1 MEENLPELLFTSSN
15 DAQGRLCRRLLKE
28 GKVRK
33 LVPRVYTSN
42 FSAPPSV
49 IVQRNLYPILAK
61 LFPGALVSH
70 RSALEGKPAEDGT
83 IFLTYGYT
91 KKIELPGLTVRL
103 IAGPQPCGSDMAFV
117 GGLHI
122 SCEARAY
129 LENMQPA
136 RSRGTVAKCVARTK
150 VERRL
155 EKICRIRGEEG
166 LNKLRDAAREL
177 SRDLGMETEFN
188 SLAGIIGAILSS
200 RPAGTLRN
208 HAARAWA
215 MGQPYDPDRIALF
228 QTLFSE
234 LKSSELDMATENRMS
249 SDEGRNLAFFEAY
262 FSNYIEGTEFE
273 IDEARDICFEN
284 KIPHERPVDAHDI
297 LGTFRV
303 VSDLTLMREVPCS
316 AESFENILK
325 LRHAVVMGAHK
336 GLRPGEFKE
345 KPNRA
350 GETHFVD
357 PELVRGTLG
366 HAFELLQ
373 GLEHPLA
380 RAAFI
385 MFAVAEVHPFSDG
398 NGRIARIMMN
408 AELVHG
414 GMVKIMIP
422 TVYRDDYLL
431 ALRALSRKGRAAP
444 LVKMLSHAQRF
455 CSEIDFNDFDRARHL
470 LDVANAF
477 KEPDGARLKVS
488 VPQK

>member
-1 MEENLPELLFTSSN
+1 MEKNIPELLFTSSN
-15 DAQGRLCRRLLKE
+15 DAQGRLCRRLLKA

-42 FSAPPSV
+42 LSAPPSE

-61 LFPGALVSH
+61 LFPRALVSH

-103 IAGPQPCGSDMAFV
+103 IAGPQPCEADMAFV

-136 RSRGTVAKCVARTK
+136 RSRGTVAKCLPRGE
-150 VERRL
+150 VESRL
-155 EKICRIRGEEG
+155 EKICRIRGEAG
-166 LNKLRDAAREL
+166 LKKLRDVAKGVAGE
-177 SRDLGMETEFN
+177 LGMKPEFN
-188 SLAGIIGAILSS
+188 ALTGIIGAILSS
-200 RPAGTLRN
+200 RPVGDLRN
-208 HAARAWA
+208 PAARARA

-234 LKSSELDMATENRMS
+234 LKRSELDIATEHRVS
-249 SDEGRNLAFFEAY
+249 ADEVRNLAFFEAY

-273 IDEARDICFEN
+273 LEEARDICFEN
-284 KIPHERPVDAHDI
+284 RIPRERPVDAHDI

-303 VSDLTLMREVPCS
+303 VADLTMMREIPSSV
-316 AESFENILK
+316 ESFVDILQD
-325 LRHAVVMGAHK
+325 RHAVVMAAHK
-336 GLRPGEFKE
+336 GMRPGAFKE

-350 GETHFVD
+350 GETHFVV

-398 NGRIARIMMN
+398 NGRVARIMMN

-414 GMVKIMIP
+414 DMVKIMIP

-431 ALRALSRKGRAAP
+431 ALRALSRQSRAEP

-455 CSEIDFNDFDRARHL
+455 CSGIDFSDFDHARDL
-470 LDVANAF
+470 LEGANAF
-477 KEPDGARLKVS
+477 KDSDEARLKLS
-488 VPQK
+488 V

>member
-1 MEENLPELLFTSSN
+1 MEKNIPELLFTSSN
-15 DAQGRLCRRLLKE
+15 DAQGRLCRRLLRD

-42 FSAPPSV
+42 LSAPPSS

-103 IAGPQPCGSDMAFV
+103 IAGPQSCGRDMAFV

-136 RSRGTVAKCVARTK
+136 RSRGTVAKCLPRTE
-150 VERRL
+150 VESRL
-155 EKICRIRGEEG
+155 ERICRVRGEEG
-166 LNKLRDAAREL
+166 LNKLRDEAREL
-177 SRDLGMETEFN
+177 AGELGMETECDA
-188 SLAGIIGAILSS
+188 LAGIIGAILSS

-208 HAARAWA
+208 HAARARA
-215 MGQPYDPDRIALF
+215 MGQPYDPDRSALF

-249 SDEGRNLAFFEAY
+249 ADEVRNLAFFEAY

-273 IDEARDICFEN
+273 LEEARDICFEN
-284 KIPHERPVDAHDI
+284 KIPRERPVDAHDI

-303 VSDLTLMREVPCS
+303 VSDLTTMREVPCS
-316 AESFENILK
+316 VETFIDILK
-325 LRHAVVMGAHK
+325 RRHAVVMAAHK
-336 GLRPGEFKE
+336 GMHPGEFKE

-373 GLEHPLA
+373 GVEHPLA
-380 RAAFI
+380 RASFI
-385 MFAVAEVHPFSDG
+385 MFAVAEIHPFSDG

-408 AELVHG
+408 AELVYG

-431 ALRALSRKGRAAP
+431 ALRALSRQGRAEP

-455 CSEIDFNDFDRARHL
+455 CAGIDFEDFDRARHL
-470 LDVANAF
+470 LEVANAF
-477 KEPDGARLKVS
+477 KDPDEARLKFS
-488 VPQK
+488 V